1 MCEPMMI
8 GAGLMSAASIGAN
21 MLGDQE
27 QQGARGAAIGA
38 ENVRQQGFRNQGSEL
53 FDSTLPLAGAP
64 AQTAANAENAG
75 KRSAKDGAMLEA
87 NPGVYGTAG
96 ASLDGESKSS
106 IARAL
111 SGALS
116 RGKQQAK
123 LNADV
128 NGVGDTTSKL
138 GVTLGRAGQWQNI
151 FGNNAR
157 SSAALLPGELETANR
172 AGGTMRGI
180 GEILGA
186 GGQAMGTAGLMGGG
200 PSWDSLF
207 SAGGP
212 VSSTVAGPT
221 QLGAF
226 NSIFQR

>member
-1 MCEPMMI
+1 MMI

-27 QQGARGAAIGA
+27 QQGARGAAIGS
-38 ENVRQQGFRNQGSEL
+38 ENVRQQGFRDQSGNL
-53 FDSTLPLAGAP
+53 FNATLPQAGAP
-64 AQTAANAENAG
+64 AQIAANASHSAD
-75 KRSAKDGAMLEA
+75 RTAKDSATLDA

-106 IARAL
+106 IARSLSNAL
-111 SGALS
+111 T

-123 LNADV
+123 ANADV
-128 NGVGDTTSKL
+128 NGVGDTTSRL

-157 SSAALLPGELETANR
+157 ASAALLPGELETANR

-180 GEILGA
+180 GQVAGA
-186 GGQAMGTAGLMGGG
+186 AGQAMGTASLMGGG